1 MIGRGLLTEGDC
13 RALSAALQRR
23 QQIVLTRSGGA
34 VRLTARTLPTGGP
47 PWPVPMVVQ
56 VHVVGPMYSWRQNFG
71 SILSLREAME

>member
-13 RALSAALQRR
+13 RALSAALQRQ
-23 QQIVLTRSGGA
+23 QQITLTRSDGA
-34 VRLTARTLPTGGP
+34 VRLTAQTLPAGP

>member
-23 QQIVLTRSGGA
+23 QQIVLTRSAGG
-34 VRLTARTLPTGGP
+34 VRLTARTAPSGGP

-56 VHVVGPMYSWRQNFG
+56 VLPS
-71 SILSLREAME
+71 EET